1 MTVYLYLV
9 GSILLEVTGTL
20 LLPVTNSFTRVL
32 PTVAMASCYLGS
44 LFLLTI
50 VVKLIPL
57 AVVYATWSGLGVFS
71 VAILGYFIFGQTLPW
86 PAIFGLFLIVLG
98 VVLVNAYTAP

>member
-1 MTVYLYLV
+1 MAVYLYLV

-20 LLPVTNSFTRVL
+20 LLPMTNSFTKPL
-32 PTVAMASCYLGS
+32 PTVVMASCYLAS

-50 VVKLIPL
+50 VVKLIPI

-71 VAILGYFIFGQTLPW
+71 VAILGYFFFGQTLPW
-86 PAIFGLFLIVLG
+86 QAIFGLFLIVLG
-98 VVLVNAYTAP
+98 VVLVNTYTAP